1 MKNSVVTAFAMIM
14 TLLPSTVMAYG
25 EGEDISMDARA
36 IHLLTN
42 EARTNTREALALCGD
57 NCSETIECYAETLPP
72 LYWDDGLYK
81 AAQFH
86 ANMLSYITCMQH
98 DSPCTLV
105 STVASDFPDTCDGN
119 PTCACVEKSA
129 TCGSVGTQTYSRIQ
143 MFASQPNSENLA
155 SAIGAVGSFELWIYE
170 DGNGSGCEF
179 TPHNGHRWNILSS
192 SSKFVGVGYASYIAS
207 QDFGLMGTK
216 GGALSSGAHYA
227 KGGSTWFKTHY
238 YASNEVS
245 KVTVKFADQCVD
257 LSKTRGTL
265 TNGVWGTSDI
275 SASGECVPYF
285 FEAKDASGT
294 ITRYPTTGSLL
305 YNCGSSWS
313 STEETS
319 CFAAGDGGTG
329 ENTGDNGNGENTGDN
344 GNGENTGDNGNGEHT
359 GDNGNGEHTGDNGNG
374 ENTGDD
380 GNGENTGD
388 NGNGEGAGN
397 GNKDDMS
404 PSNNHDDGCN
414 MTLNRSS
421 QHGMGFGLLA
431 MLCAMTAVLRR
442 RKA

>member
-1 MKNSVVTAFAMIM
+1 MKNSVVIAFAMIM
-14 TLLPSTVMAYG
+14 TLLPTAVMAYG
-25 EGEDISMDARA
+25 EGEDIPMDARA

-72 LYWDDGLYK
+72 LYWDEGLYK

-105 STVASDFPDTCDGN
+105 STVASDFPDKCDGN

-129 TCGSVGTQTYSRIQ
+129 TCKNVGTKTFERIR
-143 MFASQPNSENLA
+143 MFASQPTSENLA
-155 SAIGAVGSFELWIYE
+155 SAIGAVRSFELWLYE

-179 TPHNGHRWNILSS
+179 TVYNGHRWNILSS

-207 QDFGLMGTK
+207 QDFGVMGTN
-216 GGALSSGAHYA
+216 GGALSSGAHYV
-227 KGGSTWFKTHY
+227 KDGSTWFKTHY
-238 YASNEVS
+238 YASNEVA
-245 KVTVKFADQCVD
+245 KVTVKFADQCAD

-285 FEAKDASGT
+285 FEAKDANGT

-305 YNCGSSWS
+305 YNCGRSWNN
-313 STEETS
+313 TEGTS

-329 ENTGDNGNGENTGDN
+329 ENTGGSGENTG
-344 GNGENTGDNGNGEHT
+344 GNGEETGDNS
-359 GDNGNGEHTGDNGNG
+359 
-374 ENTGDD
+374 
-380 GNGENTGD
+380 
-388 NGNGEGAGN
+388 NGEGAGN
-397 GNKDDMS
+397 GNTDDMS
-404 PSNNHDDGCN
+404 PSNNHEDGCN

-421 QHGMGFGLLA
+421 QHGMGFVLLA